1 MRTGLVV
8 LKLVKV
14 DLAVGIVGNRRLDVL
29 ANELKA
35 KLVLLELA
43 SLEHLDRADGN
54 LRRHGVILVGK
65 ASRLGGSLELVRR
78 GQRVVAVVGDGGHD
92 GVGRAVIGDA
102 LVQAERVGASLAQHV
117 RVRAGCLVADRAQRN
132 VTVDVVGT
140 ASDNHTVLEQLKR
153 ELASCKIAAGQ
164 TLDRLDLIGH
174 GRIGRCHAVGVGKR
188 EGSTVV
194 AFALDAQMPGTVV
207 RHGVGNLA
215 RGVGV
220 IGHARGTTG
229 LGHRVSKGV
238 RARSGGGC
246 GLGLVAGLVGVGIGV
261 GLFSLCLVGLCLVGL
276 GFVSFVC
283 LGLIGRIV
291 RHAQS
296 AVEILERKVDLAKV
310 HVASRVV
317 GCGRALGH
325 RGTSLVGGHGK
336 GELARDVGRGQ
347 ALGNLELLSTGE
359 RGIHGV
365 GAVDVLEQGL
375 DAAVVDRCR
384 QGTVTVVDDDNLKAK
399 APRCSGN
406 AIRQPE

>member
-1 MRTGLVV
+1 M
-8 LKLVKV
+8 
-14 DLAVGIVGNRRLDVL
+14 
-29 ANELKA
+29 
-35 KLVLLELA
+35 
-43 SLEHLDRADGN
+43 
-54 LRRHGVILVGK
+54 
-65 ASRLGGSLELVRR
+65 
-78 GQRVVAVVGDGGHD
+78 
-92 GVGRAVIGDA
+92 
-102 LVQAERVGASLAQHV
+102 
-117 RVRAGCLVADRAQRN
+117 RAGCLVANRAQRHGA
-132 VTVDVVGT
+132 VSVVG
-140 ASDNHTVLEQLKR
+140 AVSDNHVVLEQLKR
-153 ELASCKIAAGQ
+153 ELACCKVASSQA
-164 TLDRLDLIGH
+164 LDCLDLIGH

-246 GLGLVAGLVGVGIGV
+246 GLGLVGVGIGV

-296 AVEILERKVDLAKV
+296 AVEVLERKVDLAKV

-336 GELARDVGRGQ
+336 GELARDVSRGQ
-347 ALGNLELLSTGE
+347 ALGSLELLSAGE
-359 RGIHGV
+359 RGIDGF

>member
-1 MRTGLVV
+1 M
-8 LKLVKV
+8 
-14 DLAVGIVGNRRLDVL
+14 
-29 ANELKA
+29 
-35 KLVLLELA
+35 
-43 SLEHLDRADGN
+43 
-54 LRRHGVILVGK
+54 
-65 ASRLGGSLELVRR
+65 
-78 GQRVVAVVGDGGHD
+78 
-92 GVGRAVIGDA
+92 
-102 LVQAERVGASLAQHV
+102 
-117 RVRAGCLVADRAQRN
+117 
-132 VTVDVVGT
+132 
-140 ASDNHTVLEQLKR
+140 
-153 ELASCKIAAGQ
+153 
-164 TLDRLDLIGH
+164 
-174 GRIGRCHAVGVGKR
+174 
-188 EGSTVV
+188 
-194 AFALDAQMPGTVV
+194 
-207 RHGVGNLA
+207 
-215 RGVGV
+215 
-220 IGHARGTTG
+220 
-229 LGHRVSKGV
+229 

-296 AVEILERKVDLAKV
+296 AVEVLERKVDLAKV

-336 GELARDVGRGQ
+336 GELARDVSRGQ
-347 ALGNLELLSTGE
+347 ALGSLELLSAGE
-359 RGIHGV
+359 RGIDGF

>member
-1 MRTGLVV
+1 M
-8 LKLVKV
+8 
-14 DLAVGIVGNRRLDVL
+14 
-29 ANELKA
+29 
-35 KLVLLELA
+35 
-43 SLEHLDRADGN
+43 
-54 LRRHGVILVGK
+54 ILVGK

-78 GQRVVAVVGDGGHD
+78 GQRAVAVVGDGGHD

-220 IGHARGTTG
+220 IGHARGATG
-229 LGHRVSKGV
+229 LGHRVGKGV
-238 RARSGGGC
+238 RARGGGGC
-246 GLGLVAGLVGVGIGV
+246 GLGLVAGLIGVGINVGV
-261 GLFSLCLVGLCLVGL
+261 GLFSLCLVGLDL
-276 GFVSFVC
+276 VSFVC
-283 LGLIGRIV
+283 LGPIGCIV
-291 RHAQS
+291 RHAQG
-296 AVEILERKVDLAKV
+296 AVEVLERKVDLAKV
-310 HVASRVV
+310 HVTGCVV
-317 GCGRALGH
+317 GYGRALGH
-325 RGTSLVGGHGK
+325 RGTCLVGGHGK
-336 GELARDVGRGQ
+336 GELTRDVGRGQ

>member
-1 MRTGLVV
+1 M
-8 LKLVKV
+8 
-14 DLAVGIVGNRRLDVL
+14 
-29 ANELKA
+29 
-35 KLVLLELA
+35 
-43 SLEHLDRADGN
+43 
-54 LRRHGVILVGK
+54 
-65 ASRLGGSLELVRR
+65 
-78 GQRVVAVVGDGGHD
+78 
-92 GVGRAVIGDA
+92 
-102 LVQAERVGASLAQHV
+102 
-117 RVRAGCLVADRAQRN
+117 RAGCLVANRAQRHSA
-132 VTVDVVGT
+132 VSVVGT
-140 ASDNHTVLEQLKR
+140 DGDNHAVLEQLKR
-153 ELASCKIAAGQ
+153 ELAGCKVASSQA
-164 TLDRLDLIGH
+164 LDCLDLIGH

-229 LGHRVSKGV
+229 LGHRVGKGV

-246 GLGLVAGLVGVGIGV
+246 GLGLVVGLVGV

-296 AVEILERKVDLAKV
+296 AVEVLERKVDLAKV

-317 GCGRALGH
+317 GCGRAPGH
-325 RGTSLVGGHGK
+325 RGAGLVGGHGK
-336 GELARDVGRGQ
+336 GELARDVSRGQ
-347 ALGNLELLSTGE
+347 ALGSLELLSAGE
-359 RGIHGV
+359 RGIDGF

>member
-1 MRTGLVV
+1 M
-8 LKLVKV
+8 
-14 DLAVGIVGNRRLDVL
+14 
-29 ANELKA
+29 
-35 KLVLLELA
+35 
-43 SLEHLDRADGN
+43 
-54 LRRHGVILVGK
+54 ILVGK

-78 GQRVVAVVGDGGHD
+78 GQRAVAVVGDGGHD

-102 LVQAERVGASLAQHV
+102 LVQAERVGASLAQRV
-117 RVRAGCLVADRAQRN
+117 RVRAGCLVANRAQRHGA
-132 VTVDVVGT
+132 VSVVG
-140 ASDNHTVLEQLKR
+140 AVSDNHVVLEQLKR
-153 ELASCKIAAGQ
+153 ELACCKVASSQA
-164 TLDRLDLIGH
+164 LDCLDLIGH

-207 RHGVGNLA
+207 RHGVGNFA

-220 IGHARGTTG
+220 IGHARGTTE

-238 RARSGGGC
+238 RARSSGGC

-261 GLFSLCLVGLCLVGL
+261 GLFSLCLVGL

-296 AVEILERKVDLAKV
+296 AVEVLERKVDLAKV

-325 RGTSLVGGHGK
+325 RSTSLVGGHGK
-336 GELARDVGRGQ
+336 GELARDVSRGQ
-347 ALGNLELLSTGE
+347 ALGSLELLSAGE
-359 RGIHGV
+359 RGIDGF

>member
-1 MRTGLVV
+1 
-8 LKLVKV
+8 
-14 DLAVGIVGNRRLDVL
+14 
-29 ANELKA
+29 
-35 KLVLLELA
+35 
-43 SLEHLDRADGN
+43 
-54 LRRHGVILVGK
+54 
-65 ASRLGGSLELVRR
+65 
-78 GQRVVAVVGDGGHD
+78 
-92 GVGRAVIGDA
+92 
-102 LVQAERVGASLAQHV
+102 
-117 RVRAGCLVADRAQRN
+117 
-132 VTVDVVGT
+132 
-140 ASDNHTVLEQLKR
+140 
-153 ELASCKIAAGQ
+153 
-164 TLDRLDLIGH
+164 
-174 GRIGRCHAVGVGKR
+174 
-188 EGSTVV
+188 
-194 AFALDAQMPGTVV
+194 MPGTVV

-246 GLGLVAGLVGVGIGV
+246 GLGLVGVGIGV

-296 AVEILERKVDLAKV
+296 AVEVLERKVDLAKV

-336 GELARDVGRGQ
+336 GELARDVSRGQ
-347 ALGNLELLSTGE
+347 ALGSLELLSAGE
-359 RGIHGV
+359 RGIDGF